1 MRVLGAKV
9 IITKSQHMETGTVLK
24 AQELANEHGYF
35 YPKQFENEA
44 NAQIHEQT
52 TGEKTW

>member
-52 TGEKTW
+52 TGEKT